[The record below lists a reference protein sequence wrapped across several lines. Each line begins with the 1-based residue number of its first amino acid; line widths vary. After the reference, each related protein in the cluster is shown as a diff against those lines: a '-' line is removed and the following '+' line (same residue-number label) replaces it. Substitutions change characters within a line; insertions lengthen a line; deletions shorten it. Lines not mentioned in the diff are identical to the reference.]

1 MDRNMQKSIS
11 ILIPYRNR
19 DETRI
24 RLVLE
29 SLEQQTNKDFN
40 VVLIDYGSSEN
51 ISLKIENLINSFD
64 FASYHYVAH
73 PGLLCNKSKALNF
86 GIRYVDSE
94 FVVTKDNDVLFTTNF
109 LDEVLQI

>member
-40 VVLIDYGSSEN
+40 VVLIDYGS
-51 ISLKIENLINSFD
+51 
-64 FASYHYVAH
+64 
-73 PGLLCNKSKALNF
+73 
-86 GIRYVDSE
+86 
-94 FVVTKDNDVLFTTNF
+94 
-109 LDEVLQI
+109 